1 MNRLAL
7 ELNAILDDCP
17 AGRLLSPLGRRLSF
31 PKGIIAQSGEAKK
44 LAATANATIGMAFR
58 QGRPLA
64 LSAAAEAI
72 PDITIEENVAYAPTA
87 GLPDARQSWKEA
99 MVKKNP
105 SLRGR
110 VAAIGLPILV
120 PGITAGLSYTA
131 DLFLGK
137 EGAII
142 MSDPCW
148 DNYTLIF
155 EGRREAHIHGVPFL
169 KGDGLDLAMIGE
181 AVRAEAK
188 TGAVRIILN
197 FPNNPSGYTPTEAE
211 AEALCALVKEAAE
224 GGADCL
230 VICDDAY
237 FGFFYEEDTYKESLF
252 GRFAG
257 MHERVLAVKIDG
269 PTKEDYVWGWRAAF
283 VTFGSK
289 ALSPQHHDALE
300 KKMMGA
306 IRSSVS
312 CANTPAQSLLPKV
325 LSDPRTAG
333 EKERGFL
340 LLKGRY
346 EAVKKAVAQH
356 ADCAA
361 LSALPFNSGY
371 FMCFRCNG
379 VDAEV
384 LRRRLLEDH
393 GIGVIA
399 LGPPENGY
407 IRLAFA
413 GLDEEMIAPVYETV
427 FALADK
433 LSAADSLSAADKLSA
448 ANKVSAGDG
457 FTASGKEGT

>member
-1 MNRLAL
+1 VKLAGTAFTMNRLAL
-7 ELNAILDDCP
+7 ELNDILDDCP
-17 AGRLLSPLGRRLSF
+17 AGRLLSPLGRRLYF
-31 PKGIIAQSGEAKK
+31 PQGIIAQSGEAKK
-44 LAATANATIGMAFR
+44 AAKTANATIGMAFHE
-58 QGRPLA
+58 GKPFA
-64 LSAAAEAI
+64 LSAAAI
-72 PDITIEENVAYAPTA
+72 PGITMEENVAYAPTA
-87 GLPDARQSWKEA
+87 GFPSVRQSWKEA
-99 MVKKNP
+99 VLRKNP
-105 SLRGR
+105 S
-110 VAAIGLPILV
+110 VQAEDMGLPILV
-120 PGITAGLSYTA
+120 PGITAGLSYVA

-137 EGAII
+137 EDRIV

-148 DNYTLIF
+148 DNYALIF
-155 EGRREAHIHGVPFL
+155 EGRREAEVHAVSYL
-169 KGDGLDLAMIGE
+169 NQNGLDLESIGK

-188 TGAVRIILN
+188 TGTVRIILN
-197 FPNNPSGYTPTEAE
+197 FPNNPSGYAPGKAE
-211 AEALCALVKEAAE
+211 AEALFALVKEAAE

-237 FGFFYEEDTYKESLF
+237 FGFFYEDDTFKESLF

-289 ALSPQHHDALE
+289 AFSEKHYDALE

-312 CANTPAQSLLPKV
+312 CANTPAQSLLPRV
-325 LSDPRTAG
+325 LADPRTAG

-340 LLKGRY
+340 LLKERY
-346 EAVKKAVAQH
+346 EAVKNAVAGH
-356 ADCAA
+356 ADSTA

-379 VDAEV
+379 VDEEV

-399 LGPPENGY
+399 LGTPENGY
-407 IRLAFA
+407 IRLAFSS
-413 GLDEEMIAPVYETV
+413 LDKEMIAPVYETV
-427 FALADK
+427 FKTADELAAL
-433 LSAADSLSAADKLSA
+433 
-448 ANKVSAGDG
+448 
-457 FTASGKEGT
+457 SGKERA

>member
-1 MNRLAL
+1 MMNRLAD
-7 ELNAILDDCP
+7 ELNDILDDCC
-17 AGRLLSPLGRRLSF
+17 AGRLLSSLGRRLYF

-44 LAATANATIGMAFR
+44 QATTANATIGMAFQ
-58 QGRPLA
+58 QGKPLA
-64 LSAAAEAI
+64 LSAAVEAI
-72 PDITIEENVAYAPTA
+72 PGITIEENVAYAPTA
-87 GLPDARQSWKEA
+87 GLLPARKSWKEA
-99 MVKKNP
+99 ILKKSP
-105 SLRGR
+105 SAR
-110 VAAIGLPILV
+110 AEDIGLPILV
-120 PGITAGLSYTA
+120 PGITAGLSYVA
-131 DLFLGK
+131 DLFLDR
-137 EGAII
+137 ERAII
-142 MSDPCW
+142 VSDPCW

-155 EGRREAHIHGVPFL
+155 EGRREAVAHSVSYLRIGQDR
-169 KGDGLDLAMIGE
+169 GGLDLDAIGE
-181 AVRAEAK
+181 ALRAQAK

-197 FPNNPSGYTPTEAE
+197 FPNNPSGYTPGKAE
-211 AEALCALVKEAAE
+211 AEALVALVKKTAE

-237 FGFFYEEDTYKESLF
+237 FGFFYEDETYKESLF
-252 GRFAG
+252 GRFADI
-257 MHERVLAVKIDG
+257 HERVLAVKIDG
-269 PTKEDYVWGWRAAF
+269 PTKEDCMWGWRTAF

-289 ALSPQHHDALE
+289 AFSEEHHDALE

-312 CANTPAQSLLPKV
+312 CANTPAQSLLSTV
-325 LSDPRTAG
+325 LADPRTVG

-346 EAVKKAVAQH
+346 EAVKKAVAGH
-356 ADCAA
+356 ADSWA

-384 LRRRLLEDH
+384 LRKQLLEEH

-399 LGPPENGY
+399 LGNEY

-427 FALADK
+427 FAMAER
-433 LSAADSLSAADKLSA
+433 LSAL
-448 ANKVSAGDG
+448 DG
-457 FTASGKEGT
+457 GGRV

>member
-1 MNRLAL
+1 MHRLAV
-7 ELNAILDDCP
+7 ELNDILDDCP
-17 AGRLLSPLGRRLSF
+17 AGRLLSSLGRRLYF
-31 PKGIIAQSGEAKK
+31 PKGIIAQSGEAKLSAK
-44 LAATANATIGMAFR
+44 TANATIGMAFR
-58 QGRPLA
+58 QGKPLA
-64 LSAAAEAI
+64 LSAAAEAV
-72 PDITIEENVAYAPTA
+72 PGITLEENVVYAPTA
-87 GLPDARQSWKEA
+87 GFPVVRQSWKKA
-99 MVKKNP
+99 LLKKNP
-105 SLRGR
+105 SIR
-110 VAAIGLPILV
+110 AEDMGLPILV
-120 PGITAGLSYTA
+120 PGITAGLSYVA

-137 EGAII
+137 KEAII

-155 EGRREAHIHGVPFL
+155 EGRRDAVAHGVPYL
-169 KGDGLDLAMIGE
+169 NRNGLNLDAIRE

-197 FPNNPSGYTPTEAE
+197 FPNNPSGYTPKKAE
-211 AEALCALVKEAAE
+211 AEALVALVKETAE

-237 FGFFYEEDTYKESLF
+237 FGFFYEDDTCKESLF
-252 GRFAG
+252 GRFADI
-257 MHERVLAVKIDG
+257 HERVLAVKIDG
-269 PTKEDYVWGWRAAF
+269 PTKEDYVWGWRTAF

-289 ALSPQHHDALE
+289 AFSGEHHDALE

-312 CANTPAQSLLPKV
+312 CANTPAQSLLSKV
-325 LSDPRTAG
+325 LADPRTAG
-333 EKERGFL
+333 EKERGFI
-340 LLKGRY
+340 LLKERY
-346 EAVKKAVAQH
+346 EAVKKAVAKH
-356 ADCAA
+356 ADSKT

-384 LRRRLLEDH
+384 LRKKLLEEY

-399 LGPPENGY
+399 LGVPGNEY

-427 FALADK
+427 FAQADELA
-433 LSAADSLSAADKLSA
+433 ARGGARR
-448 ANKVSAGDG
+448 V
-457 FTASGKEGT
+457 